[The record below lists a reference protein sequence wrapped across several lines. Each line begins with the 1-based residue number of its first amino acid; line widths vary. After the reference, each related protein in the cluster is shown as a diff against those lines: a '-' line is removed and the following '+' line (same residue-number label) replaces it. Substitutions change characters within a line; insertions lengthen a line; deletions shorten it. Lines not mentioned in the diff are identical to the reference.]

1 MAQKFYEIG
10 YMVQASP
17 EEYDFETV
25 EWECD
30 YERVED
36 ARKRARELSKKC
48 PFKYNNR
55 GDIVAIQI
63 TCHAE
68 IEGVTTYWI
77 YWTETYINGKMIRRT
92 NY

>member
-10 YMVQASP
+10 YMVQASSA
-17 EEYDFETV
+17 EDDFETV
-25 EWECD
+25 EWEGD

-36 ARKRARELSKKC
+36 ARERARELSKKC
-48 PFKYNNR
+48 PFKYYRR

-68 IEGVTTYWI
+68 IEGVTEYWI
-77 YWTETYINGKMIRRT
+77 YWTETYKNGKMIRRR